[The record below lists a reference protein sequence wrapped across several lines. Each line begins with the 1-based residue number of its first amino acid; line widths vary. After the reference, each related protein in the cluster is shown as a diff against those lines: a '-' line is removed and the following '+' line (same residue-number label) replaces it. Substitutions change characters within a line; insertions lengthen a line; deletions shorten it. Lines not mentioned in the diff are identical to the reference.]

1 MLRELTK
8 ESKVQSMR
16 LYSVSRIATKDVVM
30 VEGGG
35 EIKRKSKVFVMMKR
49 ERFSS
54 LQYISFCR

>member
-1 MLRELTK
+1 
-8 ESKVQSMR
+8 MR
-16 LYSVSRIATKDVVM
+16 LHSVSRIATKDVVM

-54 LQYISFCR
+54 LQYISFFR